1 MGFSIETSV
10 SAVTVFLQGALSFFS
25 PCVLPL
31 VPLYV
36 SYLAGGAAVV
46 GEDGVRR
53 YPRGKIFLN
62 TLFFVVG
69 ISFAFFLLG
78 LGLTALG
85 EFFHNYQVWFA
96 RASGVIILLFGLYQ
110 LGLGKRTML
119 LEQEHRLPFHLNK
132 LAMNPA
138 VALVMGFTFSFAW
151 TPCVGPTLSSVLLMA
166 SSAESSAAGF
176 LLIGVYTL
184 GFVLPFLA
192 VGLFTG
198 TVLDFFKSHQNVVRY
213 TVKIGAVLL
222 IVMGILTLTGAT
234 GGISADLAAGSGTV
248 QEEPAGN
255 SGEEAA
261 PSGDS
266 QEEHSGAD
274 SQEIPMVP
282 APDFTLTDQYG
293 QTHTLSDYQ
302 GKTVFLNFW
311 ATWCGPC
318 KMEMP
323 DIQALYEDWDENAG
337 ELVVLGVA
345 GPNIGQEG
353 SAEDITA
360 FLEENGYTY
369 PVVMDETGTLFY
381 QYGISAYPTTFMIDT
396 EGNVFGYVQGAVS
409 REVMDDIVE
418 QTRAA
423 QMIHP
428 GRRGRT
434 FAVPAAFSR
443 AAESACKKV
452 VNLRQ
457 FVLES
462 NSYRGPLRRRGT
474 PIDRKRRGTPM
485 AHNDSFDEPR
495 FEALYRKLYPD
506 LLRCAEIALRTGGSW
521 YVSVAGRAEEV
532 VQELFAFAWEHQAD
546 LWSSASPTGWLYRV
560 LRYKVLELLK
570 EDRFW
575 RKHLIRAAG
584 EMPAS
589 PEDDFQQRAEIT
601 SILTPEE
608 YEILRKLYLEKYTYE
623 ELAREMGLKKSALA
637 MRVKRSKERFVKQWN
652 RH

>member
-110 LGLGKRTML
+110 LGLGKRAML
-119 LEQEHRLPFHLNK
+119 LEQERRLPFRLDK

-198 TVLDFFKSHQNVVRY
+198 TLLDFFKRHQQVVRY
-213 TVKIGAVLL
+213 TVKVGGSLMILMGVL
-222 IVMGILTLTGAT
+222 MLTGWM
-234 GGISADLAAGSGTV
+234 GGITSYLARLGGAAGGET
-248 QEEPAGN
+248 PAQTQQTQ
-255 SGEEAA
+255 A
-261 PSGDS
+261 PAVS
-266 QEEHSGAD
+266 QTPAPETTPAPDAEL
-274 SQEIPMVP
+274 PP
-282 APDFTLTDQYG
+282 APDFTLVDQNG
-293 QTHTLSDYQ
+293 TEHTLSDYQ
-302 GKTVFLNFW
+302 GKTVLLNFW

-318 KMEMP
+318 QQEMP
-323 DIQALYEDWDENAG
+323 DLQALYEEWGENGG

-418 QTRAA
+418 QTRTG
-423 QMIHP
+423 Q
-428 GRRGRT
+428 RR
-434 FAVPAAFSR
+434 
-443 AAESACKKV
+443 
-452 VNLRQ
+452 
-457 FVLES
+457 
-462 NSYRGPLRRRGT
+462 
-474 PIDRKRRGTPM
+474 
-485 AHNDSFDEPR
+485 
-495 FEALYRKLYPD
+495 
-506 LLRCAEIALRTGGSW
+506 
-521 YVSVAGRAEEV
+521 
-532 VQELFAFAWEHQAD
+532 
-546 LWSSASPTGWLYRV
+546 
-560 LRYKVLELLK
+560 
-570 EDRFW
+570 
-575 RKHLIRAAG
+575 
-584 EMPAS
+584 
-589 PEDDFQQRAEIT
+589 
-601 SILTPEE
+601 
-608 YEILRKLYLEKYTYE
+608 
-623 ELAREMGLKKSALA
+623 
-637 MRVKRSKERFVKQWN
+637 
-652 RH
+652 

>member
-62 TLFFVVG
+62 TLFFVAG

-85 EFFHNYQVWFA
+85 AFFHDYQVWFA
-96 RASGVIILLFGLYQ
+96 RISGVIILLFGLYQ
-110 LGLGKRTML
+110 LGLGKRAML
-119 LEQEHRLPFHLNK
+119 LEQERRLPFRLDK

-198 TVLDFFKSHQNVVRY
+198 AVLDFFKAHQNVVRY
-213 TVKIGAVLL
+213 TVKLGAVLL

-234 GGISADLAAGSGTV
+234 GTISADLAAVSGTT
-248 QEEPAGN
+248 QEEPAAEQEDTTGAQEE
-255 SGEEAA
+255 SGE
-261 PSGDS
+261 
-266 QEEHSGAD
+266 
-274 SQEIPMVP
+274 IPVVP

-293 QTHTLSDYQ
+293 ETHTLSDYQ
-302 GKTVFLNFW
+302 GQTVFLNFW

-323 DIQALYEDWDENAG
+323 DIQALYEEWDENAG
-337 ELVVLGVA
+337 DLVVLGVA
-345 GPNIGQEG
+345 GPGIGREG

-360 FLEENGYTY
+360 FLEANGYTY
-369 PVVMDETGTLFY
+369 PVVMDDTGTLFY
-381 QYGISAYPTTFMIDT
+381 QYGISAYPTTFMIDP

-409 REVMDDIVE
+409 REIMDDIVE
-418 QTRAA
+418 QTMTG
-423 QMIHP
+423 Q
-428 GRRGRT
+428 RR
-434 FAVPAAFSR
+434 
-443 AAESACKKV
+443 
-452 VNLRQ
+452 
-457 FVLES
+457 
-462 NSYRGPLRRRGT
+462 
-474 PIDRKRRGTPM
+474 
-485 AHNDSFDEPR
+485 
-495 FEALYRKLYPD
+495 
-506 LLRCAEIALRTGGSW
+506 
-521 YVSVAGRAEEV
+521 
-532 VQELFAFAWEHQAD
+532 
-546 LWSSASPTGWLYRV
+546 
-560 LRYKVLELLK
+560 
-570 EDRFW
+570 
-575 RKHLIRAAG
+575 
-584 EMPAS
+584 
-589 PEDDFQQRAEIT
+589 
-601 SILTPEE
+601 
-608 YEILRKLYLEKYTYE
+608 
-623 ELAREMGLKKSALA
+623 
-637 MRVKRSKERFVKQWN
+637 
-652 RH
+652 

>member
-25 PCVLPL
+25 PCVRPL

-62 TLFFVVG
+62 TLFFVAG

-85 EFFHNYQVWFA
+85 AFFHDYQVWFA
-96 RASGVIILLFGLYQ
+96 RISGVIILLFGLYQ
-110 LGLGKRTML
+110 LGLGKRAML
-119 LEQEHRLPFHLNK
+119 LEQERRLPFRLDK

-198 TVLDFFKSHQNVVRY
+198 AVLDFFKAHQSVVRY

-234 GGISADLAAGSGTV
+234 NGLSADLAAVSGTTAQQEPAAPQDGTASGGAQEDAGGA
-248 QEEPAGN
+248 QEE
-255 SGEEAA
+255 SGE
-261 PSGDS
+261 
-266 QEEHSGAD
+266 
-274 SQEIPMVP
+274 IPVIP

-293 QTHTLSDYQ
+293 ETHTLSDYQ
-302 GKTVFLNFW
+302 GQTVFLNFW

-323 DIQALYEDWDENAG
+323 DIQALYEEWDENAG
-337 ELVVLGVA
+337 DLVVLGVA
-345 GPNIGQEG
+345 GPGIGREG

-360 FLEENGYTY
+360 FLEANGYTY
-369 PVVMDETGTLFY
+369 PVVMDDTGTLFY
-381 QYGISAYPTTFMIDT
+381 QYGISAYPTTFMIDP

-409 REVMDDIVE
+409 REIMDDIVE
-418 QTRAA
+418 QTMTG
-423 QMIHP
+423 Q
-428 GRRGRT
+428 RR
-434 FAVPAAFSR
+434 
-443 AAESACKKV
+443 
-452 VNLRQ
+452 
-457 FVLES
+457 
-462 NSYRGPLRRRGT
+462 
-474 PIDRKRRGTPM
+474 
-485 AHNDSFDEPR
+485 
-495 FEALYRKLYPD
+495 
-506 LLRCAEIALRTGGSW
+506 
-521 YVSVAGRAEEV
+521 
-532 VQELFAFAWEHQAD
+532 
-546 LWSSASPTGWLYRV
+546 
-560 LRYKVLELLK
+560 
-570 EDRFW
+570 
-575 RKHLIRAAG
+575 
-584 EMPAS
+584 
-589 PEDDFQQRAEIT
+589 
-601 SILTPEE
+601 
-608 YEILRKLYLEKYTYE
+608 
-623 ELAREMGLKKSALA
+623 
-637 MRVKRSKERFVKQWN
+637 
-652 RH
+652 

>member
-234 GGISADLAAGSGTV
+234 GGISADSGCRLWHSAGR
-248 QEEPAGN
+248 AR
-255 SGEEAA
+255 
-261 PSGDS
+261 
-266 QEEHSGAD
+266 
-274 SQEIPMVP
+274 
-282 APDFTLTDQYG
+282 
-293 QTHTLSDYQ
+293 
-302 GKTVFLNFW
+302 
-311 ATWCGPC
+311 
-318 KMEMP
+318 
-323 DIQALYEDWDENAG
+323 
-337 ELVVLGVA
+337 
-345 GPNIGQEG
+345 
-353 SAEDITA
+353 
-360 FLEENGYTY
+360 
-369 PVVMDETGTLFY
+369 
-381 QYGISAYPTTFMIDT
+381 
-396 EGNVFGYVQGAVS
+396 
-409 REVMDDIVE
+409 RE
-418 QTRAA
+418 QR
-423 QMIHP
+423 
-428 GRRGRT
+428 RRG
-434 FAVPAAFSR
+434 
-443 AAESACKKV
+443 
-452 VNLRQ
+452 
-457 FVLES
+457 
-462 NSYRGPLRRRGT
+462 GPLRRFSGGAQRGGQ
-474 PIDRKRRGTPM
+474 PGNPRG
-485 AHNDSFDEPR
+485 PR
-495 FEALYRKLYPD
+495 SGLHPD
-506 LLRCAEIALRTGGSW
+506 GPVRPVPHPLGLPGEDG
-521 YVSVAGRAEEV
+521 VS
-532 VQELFAFAWEHQAD
+532 
-546 LWSSASPTGWLYRV
+546 
-560 LRYKVLELLK
+560 ELLGYLVRPLQ
-570 EDRFW
+570 DGD
-575 RKHLIRAAG
+575 AG
-584 EMPAS
+584 HPG
-589 PEDDFQQRAEIT
+589 P
-601 SILTPEE
+601 
-608 YEILRKLYLEKYTYE
+608 
-623 ELAREMGLKKSALA
+623 
-637 MRVKRSKERFVKQWN
+637 V
-652 RH
+652 

>member
-10 SAVTVFLQGALSFFS
+10 SAVTIFLQGALSFFS

-62 TLFFVVG
+62 TLFFVAG

-85 EFFHNYQVWFA
+85 AFFHDYQVWFA
-96 RASGVIILLFGLYQ
+96 RISGVIILLFGLYQ
-110 LGLGKRTML
+110 LGLGKRAML
-119 LEQEHRLPFHLNK
+119 LEQERRLPFRLNK

-198 TVLDFFKSHQNVVRY
+198 AVLDFFKAHQSVVRY

-234 GGISADLAAGSGTV
+234 NGLSADLAAVSGTTTQ
-248 QEEPAGN
+248 QEDAGGAQGE
-255 SGEEAA
+255 SGE
-261 PSGDS
+261 
-266 QEEHSGAD
+266 
-274 SQEIPMVP
+274 IPVIP

-293 QTHTLSDYQ
+293 ETHTLSDYQ
-302 GKTVFLNFW
+302 GQTVFLNFW

-323 DIQALYEDWDENAG
+323 DIQALYEEWDENAG
-337 ELVVLGVA
+337 DLVVLGVA
-345 GPNIGQEG
+345 GPGIGREG
-353 SAEDITA
+353 SAEDIAA

-369 PVVMDETGTLFY
+369 PVVMDDTGMLFY
-381 QYGISAYPTTFMIDT
+381 QYGISAYPTTFMIDP

-409 REVMDDIVE
+409 REIMDDIVE
-418 QTRAA
+418 QTMTG
-423 QMIHP
+423 Q
-428 GRRGRT
+428 RR
-434 FAVPAAFSR
+434 
-443 AAESACKKV
+443 
-452 VNLRQ
+452 
-457 FVLES
+457 
-462 NSYRGPLRRRGT
+462 
-474 PIDRKRRGTPM
+474 
-485 AHNDSFDEPR
+485 
-495 FEALYRKLYPD
+495 
-506 LLRCAEIALRTGGSW
+506 
-521 YVSVAGRAEEV
+521 
-532 VQELFAFAWEHQAD
+532 
-546 LWSSASPTGWLYRV
+546 
-560 LRYKVLELLK
+560 
-570 EDRFW
+570 
-575 RKHLIRAAG
+575 
-584 EMPAS
+584 
-589 PEDDFQQRAEIT
+589 
-601 SILTPEE
+601 
-608 YEILRKLYLEKYTYE
+608 
-623 ELAREMGLKKSALA
+623 
-637 MRVKRSKERFVKQWN
+637 
-652 RH
+652 